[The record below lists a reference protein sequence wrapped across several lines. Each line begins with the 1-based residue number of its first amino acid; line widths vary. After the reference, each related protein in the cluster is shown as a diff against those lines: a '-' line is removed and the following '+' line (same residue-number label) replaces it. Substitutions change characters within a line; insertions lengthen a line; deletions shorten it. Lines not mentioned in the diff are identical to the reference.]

1 MDAPL
6 QPAEGFFI
14 WLTLDFCQIDFLDS
28 ETGVGQAERQL
39 AVVGQD
45 QQPFSR
51 QVEPPDR
58 ENPAERGRE
67 KSPDGRTPEGIFE
80 GHQVAGGLLEK
91 KVDELSF
98 DLDFG
103 AVAPDDVL
111 ILVHPEAELFNNL
124 IIDRDAAFLNPAV
137 RLAARAPPRQRQKL
151 VESDRQ
157 LPGQSEVDVE
167 AEMKVQPAE
176 IPLHAFNLDGK
187 IRVLELAEDADLAS
201 GQ

>member
-6 QPAEGFFI
+6 QPAEGFLI

-28 ETGVGQAERQL
+28 ETGVGQAESQL

-58 ENPAERGRE
+58 ENPA
-67 KSPDGRTPEGIFE
+67 DG
-80 GHQVAGGLLEK
+80 
-91 KVDELSF
+91 
-98 DLDFG
+98 
-103 AVAPDDVL
+103 L

-124 IIDRDAAFLNPAV
+124 SIDRDAAFLNPAV
-137 RLAARAPPRQRQKL
+137 RLAARGHPRQRQKL

-167 AEMKVQPAE
+167 AEMKVQAAE
-176 IPLHAFNLDGK
+176 IQLHAFNLDGK
-187 IRVLELAEDADLAS
+187 IRVLH
-201 GQ
+201 